1 MLRILILFIF
11 CLCFSAES
19 VKSQENPPPTAPT
32 PTTSPNS
39 QKANRRPSAAAPSEP
54 FENATVAALAKQ
66 CVKFETEAGVFE
78 AEMFP
83 EAAPETVRNFLNLA
97 AIGAFDTTV
106 FSRVIPNFV
115 VQGGNVST
123 RLTSTPEIIARMQRT
138 IPDEPN
144 QILHER
150 GILSMA
156 RSTEPNTA
164 TSHFFILV
172 REATH
177 LNGTFA
183 AFGRII
189 NGMDIVDAINKM
201 PGTGERPTKPVRLNR
216 ATVAACPA
224 KETPRSATNNSLNQ
238 FR

>member
-11 CLCFSAES
+11 CSIIPVAA
-19 VKSQENPPPTAPT
+19 VKSQEDPPTVKPSPT
-32 PTTSPNS
+32 ALPDSK
-39 QKANRRPSAAAPSEP
+39 KANRRPTAAPSEP
-54 FENATVAALAKQ
+54 FANATVQMLAKQ
-66 CVKFETEAGVFE
+66 CVKLETEAGVIE

-97 AIGAFDTTV
+97 ALGAFDTTT

-123 RLTSTPEIIARMQRT
+123 RLTVTPEIIARMQRT

-156 RSTEPNTA
+156 RSSEPNTA

-172 REATH
+172 NEAPH

-183 AFGRII
+183 AFGRVI
-189 NGMDIVDAINKM
+189 NGMEIVDAINKM
-201 PGTGERPTKPVRLNR
+201 PGTGERPAKSVRLNR
-216 ATVAACPA
+216 ATVASCPA
-224 KETPRSATNNSLNQ
+224 KESSSNTSNNLPSQ